1 MKRLDIGSLALFAVS
16 LWLHGAPAV
25 AAPESQLERIAA
37 QALAARQKMMQVDAA
52 PADVDAFLAFF
63 TDDLVYEDPVVKMK
77 IEGKDTIRKGMTGFL
92 GATRNARIVVTGR
105 LSAANVVRTGY
116 DIEGIRAAVKR
127 QLAHGRFAPSH
138 IYFKPNTSQAMVDVL
153 TSIDL
158 YTQKRFHEGS

>member
-77 IEGKDTIRKGMTGFL
+77 IEGKDPIRKGMTGFL
-92 GATRNARIVVTGR
+92 GATRNTRIVVTGR
-105 LSAANVVRTGY
+105 LSAANVVVLGQTVSFDSR
-116 DIEGIRAAVKR
+116 DEGQPWKPQSRQQVTVFEFEGTKIRRIADYWSR
-127 QLAHGRFAPSH
+127 
-138 IYFKPNTSQAMVDVL
+138 
-153 TSIDL
+153 
-158 YTQKRFHEGS
+158 

>member
-77 IEGKDTIRKGMTGFL
+77 IEGKDNIRKGMTGFL

-105 LSAANVVRTGY
+105 LSAANVVVLGQTVSFDSR
-116 DIEGIRAAVKR
+116 DEGRPWKPQSRHQLTVFEFDGTKIRRIADYWSR
-127 QLAHGRFAPSH
+127 
-138 IYFKPNTSQAMVDVL
+138 
-153 TSIDL
+153 
-158 YTQKRFHEGS
+158 

>member
-37 QALAARQKMMQVDAA
+37 QALAVRQKMMQVDAA

-105 LSAANVVRTGY
+105 LSAANVVVLEQTVSFDSRE
-116 DIEGIRAAVKR
+116 EGQPWKPQSRQQVTVFEFEGTKIRRIADYWSR
-127 QLAHGRFAPSH
+127 
-138 IYFKPNTSQAMVDVL
+138 
-153 TSIDL
+153 
-158 YTQKRFHEGS
+158 